1 MTDIL
6 KTFIYISHVIT
17 ILFAVAVGLLLI
29 CSVLINALVWQ
40 NYKKRREHEL
50 TIYDF
55 CTINHMAF

>member
-17 ILFAVAVGLLLI
+17 ILFAVAVGVLLI

-40 NYKKRREHEL
+40 NYKKRRDHE
-50 TIYDF
+50 
-55 CTINHMAF
+55 

>member
-17 ILFAVAVGLLLI
+17 ILFAVSVGVLLI

-40 NYKKRREHEL
+40 NYKKRREHE
-50 TIYDF
+50 
-55 CTINHMAF
+55 